1 MSPDRPTSST
11 GGQRRKTARSVILI
25 DRTARTGITLGG
37 LGIIAAI
44 IGILVFILFESLPLF
59 LPGRV
64 EPVARLSLGEHSPNA
79 MAEPATPGPADHDAG
94 QAIAVAL
101 DEYRELAW
109 CLGPGPEF
117 RLFDPR
123 DGRSIDRLTVDS
135 LSGTT
140 PTTAH
145 LSLDRDL
152 LAIGTVDGRIVLG
165 RPGFSAEWVDGRRS
179 SHFVWS
185 TLETIRL
192 DPPVAVGRIAAW
204 RGESR
209 GMVAVTGRGD
219 DRAGRLRVISEEISR
234 SLLGGETVTRHI
246 HDLGPLIPDEVTALA
261 LAGES
266 GQLFAGTSRGHV
278 YRFALPEGEAPRLE
292 EVLAVDGGRAVTALT
307 VLLGDATLIVGTSD
321 GRVSSWFGVRDL
333 AVGNALRPFRKIR
346 DFPPS
351 GATITALAPSSRT
364 KSFAVADGEGRV
376 RLMHHTTH
384 RVLAGIESSGR
395 AAVRTIA
402 YAPKADGIAFLSEAG
417 GFEHYSVDIPHPE
430 VSLKAL
436 FGKVWYEGYTEPDHV
451 WQSTGGSDEFES
463 KLSLVPLIFGTLKGT
478 VYALIFAVPIAIL
491 AAIYTSQFM
500 ADRVRQY
507 VKPTVEIMAA
517 LPSVV
522 LGFLAGL
529 FLAPYLET
537 MVPATFVFL
546 VLLPVVPTVLGIL
559 WQLLPPR
566 VRGGLPLGFELIAVI
581 PIVALTFLLA
591 RWLGP
596 GIEQTL
602 FAGSFREWLMDASGT
617 RYDQRNC
624 IVVGFA
630 MGFAV
635 IPIIFTIVEDSL
647 SAVPRSLIAGSMA
660 CGASRWQTAIHIILP
675 AAGSGIFSAIMIG
688 FGRAVGETM
697 IVLMATGNTPI
708 MDWSVF
714 NGMRTLS
721 ANIAVEMPE
730 APYRGSLYRLLFFAG
745 LLLLLM
751 TSVINTA
758 AELIRVRLKRKFGN
772 Y

>member
-1 MSPDRPTSST
+1 LSPDRPKPPA
-11 GGQRRKTARSVILI
+11 GGQRRKTARSVILV

-44 IGILVFILFESLPLF
+44 LGILVFILFEALPLF

-64 EPVARLSLGEHSPNA
+64 EPVARFSLGENA
-79 MAEPATPGPADHDAG
+79 ARATDQLAASAPADERAG
-94 QAIAVAL
+94 GPIAVAL

-109 CLGPGPEF
+109 SLGPGPAF
-117 RLFDPR
+117 HLFDPR
-123 DGRSIDRLTVDS
+123 DGKGVDRLEVDS
-135 LSGTT
+135 LTGTT
-140 PTTAH
+140 PTAAH
-145 LSLDRDL
+145 LTLERDL
-152 LAIGTVDGRIVLG
+152 LAIGTRDGRIVLG
-165 RPGFSAEWVDGRRS
+165 RPAFSAEWEDGRRS

-192 DPPVAVGRIAAW
+192 EPPAAVHQIAAW

-209 GMVAVTGRGD
+209 GIVAVAGRGED
-219 DRAGRLRVISEEISR
+219 PAGRLRVISREISR
-234 SLLGGETVTRHI
+234 SLLGGESVTRRI
-246 HDLGPLIPDEVTALA
+246 HDLGPLVPEEVTALA
-261 LAGES
+261 IS
-266 GQLFAGTSRGHV
+266 GAPAQLFAGTSRGRV
-278 YRFALPEGEAPRLE
+278 YRFALPEGGSPQLE
-292 EVLAVDGGRAVTALT
+292 EVLAVEGGQAVTALT
-307 VLLGDATLIVGTSD
+307 VLLGDATLIAGSAD
-321 GRVSSWFGVRDL
+321 GRVSSWFGVRDP
-333 AVGNALRPFRKIR
+333 AVGNAVRPFRKIR

-351 GATITALAPSSRT
+351 GAPITALAPSPRT
-364 KSFAVADGEGRV
+364 KSFAVADAEGRV
-376 RLMHHTTH
+376 RLMHNTTH
-384 RVLAGIESSGR
+384 RVLAEIGSTGR
-395 AAVRTIA
+395 AAVRAIA
-402 YAPKADGIAFLSEAG
+402 YAPKADGIGFLGDSAR
-417 GFEHYSVDIPHPE
+417 FEHYSVDIPHPE

-436 FGKVWYEGYTEPDHV
+436 FGKVWYEGYTEPDYV

-463 KLSLVPLIFGTLKGT
+463 KLSLVPLVFGTLKGT
-478 VYALIFAVPIAIL
+478 IYALIFAVPIAIL

-546 VLLPVVPTVLGIL
+546 ILLPVVPTVLGIL
-559 WQLLPPR
+559 WQLLPAK
-566 VRGGLPLGFELIAVI
+566 VRGSLPLGFELVAVI

-596 GIEQTL
+596 GVEQTV
-602 FAGSFREWLMDASGT
+602 FDGSFREWLMGASGT

-647 SAVPRSLIAGSMA
+647 SAVPLSLIAGSMA

-708 MDWSVF
+708 IDWSVF